1 MGEQQGGC
9 EGPQGNCGG
18 VHGKVKGKPRRR
30 LRGSHGNTV
39 KKFRRGCGE
48 AVRSW

>member
-18 VHGKVKGKPRRR
+18 SMGR